1 MSKAS
6 KDIAMQSQQWL
17 LGSFY
22 ELLKEKPFSDISIS
36 DISKNA
42 DLDRRTFYRH
52 FRSKEEILEKY
63 CQTIITEFAALI
75 LKQGVVSKSNITV
88 AYFTF
93 WRNHIDFLNL
103 LQRDN
108 LMYFLLKEFEELLSI
123 IRKTVRPEIE
133 ESSITKEEHYALAF
147 HIGGF
152 YNLLVKWLSQGAKES
167 PEEMGEIIKAIFP

>member
-6 KDIAMQSQQWL
+6 KDIAIQSQQWL
-17 LGSFY
+17 LESFY

-52 FRSKEEILEKY
+52 FRSKEEILGKY

-75 LKQGVVSKSNITV
+75 LKQGVVIKSNITI

-108 LMYFLLKEFEELLSI
+108 LMYFLLKEFEQLLSI

-167 PEEMGEIIKAIFP
+167 PEEMAEIIKAIFP